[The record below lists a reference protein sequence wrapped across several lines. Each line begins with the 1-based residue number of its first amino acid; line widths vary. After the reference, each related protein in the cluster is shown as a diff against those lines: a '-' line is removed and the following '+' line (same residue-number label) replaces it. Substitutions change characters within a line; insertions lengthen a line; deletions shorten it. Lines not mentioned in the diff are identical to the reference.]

1 MEKMAGKRSL
11 AGELLALIISITLQ
25 SLVSAAVNAAD
36 VLMLSGVGQAPLSAV
51 SAAGQVTFVLNLFY
65 FGVAGGLSVLAA
77 QYWGKGDTDTVDRV
91 LGIALRLSA
100 TVSAVFFLLCEAVP
114 GLLMRIFTPDQELIA
129 IGSGYLRVLA
139 VSYLMTA
146 VSQVMLAMYKV
157 TDKAYITAA
166 VSALGLGLNVA
177 LNAVSIYLL
186 FPNDGTMAVIGVAA
200 ATCIARLIELAVS
213 LILTRGSRVRVRA
226 PYVLHM
232 DRGLLR
238 DYFTVAGPM
247 QANYLIW
254 GGGVAAVSA
263 IIGHVSSDLLA
274 ANAILSTV
282 RNLAIVVC
290 TGISGGSIL
299 VGQQLGRNDIEGA
312 SKTGNLLVRLS
323 LLLGAAAGG
332 IVLLVRPITFSLVEL
347 SPTAMDYMGQM
358 FWICAVYC
366 IGQSLNSTIVSGIF
380 CSGGDTKFGMICD
393 LITMWVVIIPSG
405 LIAAYVLRWPPVAVY
420 LVLSMD
426 EFVKI
431 PFVLHRYF
439 RRKWLKNITK

>member
-11 AGELLALIISITLQ
+11 AGELLALITSITLQ

-226 PYVLHM
+226 SYVLHM

>member
-1 MEKMAGKRSL
+1 MDKETGKRSL
-11 AGELLALIISITLQ
+11 AGELLALIVPIALQ

-65 FGVAGGLSVLAA
+65 FGVAGGLAVLAA
-77 QYWGKGDTDTVDRV
+77 QYWGKGDTDTVERV

-114 GLLMRIFTPDQELIA
+114 GGLMRIFTPDPELIA

-139 VSYLMTA
+139 ISYLMTA

-157 TDKAYITAA
+157 TGKAHVTAA
-166 VSALGLGLNVA
+166 VSALGLLLNVA

-186 FPNDGTMAVIGVAA
+186 FPNDGEKAVIGVAA

-213 LILTRGSRVRVRA
+213 LILSRGGKVRCRA
-226 PYVLHM
+226 GYVLHM
-232 DRGLLR
+232 DRALLR
-238 DYFTVAGPM
+238 DYFTMAGPM
-247 QANYLIW
+247 QANFLIW

-290 TGISGGSIL
+290 TGVSGGSIL
-299 VGQQLGRNDIEGA
+299 VGQQLGRNDIAGA
-312 SKTGNLLVRLS
+312 SKTGNVLVLLSVI
-323 LLLGAAAGG
+323 LGAVAGG
-332 IVLLVRPITFSLVEL
+332 IVLLVRPVTFRLVDL
-347 SPTAMDYMGQM
+347 NDTATAYMGQM
-358 FWICAVYC
+358 FWICAAYC
-366 IGQSLNSTIVSGIF
+366 VGQSLNSTVVSGIF
-380 CSGGDTKFGMICD
+380 CSGGDTKFGMYCD
-393 LITMWVVIIPSG
+393 LVTMWVVIIPAG
-405 LIAAYVLRWPPVAVY
+405 LIAAYVLGWPPVAVY